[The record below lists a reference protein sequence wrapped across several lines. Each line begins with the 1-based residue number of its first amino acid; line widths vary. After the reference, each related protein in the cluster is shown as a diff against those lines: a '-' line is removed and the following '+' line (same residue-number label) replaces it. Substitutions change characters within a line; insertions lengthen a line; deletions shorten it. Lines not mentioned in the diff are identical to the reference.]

1 MKDSVLN
8 RREMK
13 KKARSALKLNYFACI
28 AVCFIM
34 VFLAGEYSTTV
45 QGISMWDMTHVADLK
60 YSPEQKKEIV
70 QDMVANGL
78 TAEETD
84 KKWHINNVDAVKKWK
99 KTFEDF
105 GLEGLNSKEVTFFG
119 TTGDGSTINT
129 LLGAF
134 SITKSAKE
142 RLELSASVK
151 GSTIGEI
158 LPVFDNFERALAA
171 ETEDTNY
178 KAGVEMIFKQFGDML
193 TKLGVEIIDPIGQ
206 TFDPNIAN
214 AVNQIED
221 ENLGEN
227 EVAQVFQKGYKI
239 GDKVIRYAMVVVANP

>member
-1 MKDSVLN
+1 MSK
-8 RREMK
+8 EK
-13 KKARSALKLNYFACI
+13 KK
-28 AVCFIM
+28 
-34 VFLAGEYSTTV
+34 
-45 QGISMWDMTHVADLK
+45 
-60 YSPEQKKEIV
+60 KKELEQEIQETETDEV
-70 QDMVANGL
+70 TEQTEEQQEAEQTEENA
-78 TAEETD
+78 AEEDQEKEPEPTEEEKLKKELEDYKD
-84 KKWHINNVDAVKKWK
+84 KYLRLMAEYDNFRKR
-99 KTFEDF
+99 
-105 GLEGLNSKEVTFFG
+105 
-119 TTGDGSTINT
+119 
-129 LLGAF
+129 
-134 SITKSAKE
+134 SAKE
-142 RLELSASVK
+142 RLDLSATIK
-151 GSTIGEI
+151 GNTIGEI
-158 LPVFDNFERALAA
+158 LPVFDNFERALDA

>member
-1 MKDSVLN
+1 MNKERQANDLSK
-8 RREMK
+8 EK
-13 KKARSALKLNYFACI
+13 KMENEEKLDEEVVEETSEENTQEAS
-28 AVCFIM
+28 
-34 VFLAGEYSTTV
+34 E
-45 QGISMWDMTHVADLK
+45 
-60 YSPEQKKEIV
+60 E
-70 QDMVANGL
+70 
-78 TAEETD
+78 TAEAQQENAETAAEEEKEPELTEEEKLRKELEESKD
-84 KKWHINNVDAVKKWK
+84 KYLRLMAEYDNFRKR
-99 KTFEDF
+99 
-105 GLEGLNSKEVTFFG
+105 
-119 TTGDGSTINT
+119 
-129 LLGAF
+129 
-134 SITKSAKE
+134 SAKE
-142 RLELSASVK
+142 RLDLSATIK
-151 GSTIGEI
+151 GNTIGEI

>member
-1 MKDSVLN
+1 MEKELDTQL
-8 RREMK
+8 EQE
-13 KKARSALKLNYFACI
+13 SAEAEDTAVTDEAAAETESEQTESEQQTDQQHSSEQQEPSEEEKL
-28 AVCFIM
+28 
-34 VFLAGEYSTTV
+34 
-45 QGISMWDMTHVADLK
+45 
-60 YSPEQKKEIV
+60 KKELEESK
-70 QDMVANGL
+70 DKYLRLM
-78 TAEETD
+78 AEYD
-84 KKWHINNVDAVKKWK
+84 NFRKR
-99 KTFEDF
+99 
-105 GLEGLNSKEVTFFG
+105 
-119 TTGDGSTINT
+119 
-129 LLGAF
+129 
-134 SITKSAKE
+134 SAKE
-142 RLELSASVK
+142 RLELSATVK
-151 GSTIGEI
+151 GNTIGEI

-171 ETEDTNY
+171 ETQDTNY

>member
-1 MKDSVLN
+1 MSKEKENEKELELEQEETAQEDVTEEVN
-8 RREMK
+8 EQ
-13 KKARSALKLNYFACI
+13 
-28 AVCFIM
+28 
-34 VFLAGEYSTTV
+34 EESTEET
-45 QGISMWDMTHVADLK
+45 
-60 YSPEQKKEIV
+60 PEVNAEEEQ
-70 QDMVANGL
+70 
-78 TAEETD
+78 TAEEKQSEPTEEEKLRKELDESKD
-84 KKWHINNVDAVKKWK
+84 KYLRLMAEYDNFRKR
-99 KTFEDF
+99 
-105 GLEGLNSKEVTFFG
+105 
-119 TTGDGSTINT
+119 
-129 LLGAF
+129 
-134 SITKSAKE
+134 SAKE
-142 RLELSASVK
+142 RLELSATVK
-151 GSTIGEI
+151 GNTIGEI

-171 ETEDTNY
+171 ETQDTNY

>member
-1 MKDSVLN
+1 MENDKELEQQEAAEDTAKEQVSEQSGDVS
-8 RREMK
+8 EQ
-13 KKARSALKLNYFACI
+13 AAQEEETAAEQETQSEPSEEEKL
-28 AVCFIM
+28 
-34 VFLAGEYSTTV
+34 
-45 QGISMWDMTHVADLK
+45 
-60 YSPEQKKEIV
+60 KKELEESK
-70 QDMVANGL
+70 DKYLRLM
-78 TAEETD
+78 AEYD
-84 KKWHINNVDAVKKWK
+84 NFRKR
-99 KTFEDF
+99 
-105 GLEGLNSKEVTFFG
+105 
-119 TTGDGSTINT
+119 
-129 LLGAF
+129 
-134 SITKSAKE
+134 SAKE
-142 RLELSASVK
+142 RLELSATVK
-151 GSTIGEI
+151 GNTIGEI